1 MALTEL
7 APQNK
12 SNRFAFL
19 NRLSIVL
26 SGVGLV
32 IASFLSAAHQTGA
45 VIPCGASSGCAKVAA
60 DSSSMFYR
68 VPVAH
73 LGVLGYTLLILFGI
87 LRTFSPTPIDYVRL
101 WAVVSAFGTAA
112 SAYYTYH
119 SITVIQATCT
129 WCIASAIVMTALFG
143 IHIAF
148 FRVPK
153 PMPIPS
159 ERHPIRTIFITAGH
173 VLALGGGF
181 VYWLIQAMTPTPTPP
196 IPAKLVSYPALM
208 KGAHFRGPESAPVTI
223 VEFADLYCGACMYM
237 HDRIKKL
244 MKNNPGTV
252 RLAFHHYPLVQV
264 VGHELSATAATR
276 SEMAATDG
284 KFWDFVDRMFTTTD
298 LKSADQLNDLLKQ
311 LTGKTTA
318 KYDEK
323 LAQGRVSADM
333 EIATKM
339 GIKSTPTY
347 LVFVDG
353 KYISSAEGT
362 DLSKVM
368 IRPEVLKKFAAK

>member
-7 APQNK
+7 APQPT
-12 SNRFAFL
+12 SNRFATL

-26 SGVGLV
+26 SGVGLL

-101 WAVVSAFGTAA
+101 GAVVSALGTAA

-129 WCIASAIVMTALFG
+129 WCIASAIVMTTLFG

-159 ERHPIRTIFITAGH
+159 ERHPVRTIFLTAGP

-181 VYWLIQAMTPTPTPP
+181 VFWLIQAMTPTPAPP
-196 IPAKLVSYPALM
+196 IPAKLVNYSALM
-208 KGAHFRGPESAPVTI
+208 QGAHVRGLEKAPVTI
-223 VEFADLYCGACMYM
+223 VEFADLYCGACMIM
-237 HDRIKKL
+237 HARIKKL
-244 MKNNPGTV
+244 MKNNPNTV
-252 RLAFHHYPLVQV
+252 RVAFHHYPLVQV
-264 VGHELSATAATR
+264 AGHELSATAATR
-276 SEMAATDG
+276 SEMAATEG
-284 KFWDFVDRMFTTTD
+284 KFWDFADRMFTTTD
-298 LKSADQLNDLLKQ
+298 IKTSAQLDNLLKS
-311 LTGKTTA
+311 LTGKTPDQFNA
-318 KYDEK
+318 EA
-323 LAQGRVSADM
+323 AQARVAADM
-333 EIATKM
+333 ELANKL
-339 GIKSTPTY
+339 GIKNTPTY

-353 KYISSAEGT
+353 KYISSAVGT
-362 DLSKVM
+362 DLSNVM

>member
-1 MALTEL
+1 MALTES
-7 APQNK
+7 ATPPP
-12 SNRFAFL
+12 SNRFAIL

-26 SGVGLV
+26 SAVGLL

-60 DSSSMFYR
+60 DSSSMFYK

-101 WAVVSAFGTAA
+101 GAVVSAFGTAA

-129 WCIASAIVMTALFG
+129 WCIASAVVMTSLFG
-143 IHIAF
+143 VHIAF

-159 ERHPIRTIFITAGH
+159 ERRPVRTIFLTAGP
-173 VLALGGGF
+173 VLALGGGLVF
-181 VYWLIQAMTPTPTPP
+181 WLIQAMTPKPMPP
-196 IPAKLVSYPALM
+196 IPANLVNYSALM
-208 KGAHFRGPESAPVTI
+208 KGAHVRGKETAPVTI
-223 VEFADLYCGACMYM
+223 VEFADLYCGACMIM
-237 HDRIKKL
+237 HARIKKL
-244 MKNNPGTV
+244 MKNNPEVV

-284 KFWDFVDRMFTTTD
+284 KFWDFVDKMFTTTEI
-298 LKSADQLNDLLKQ
+298 KTTAQLDDLLKT
-311 LTGKTTA
+311 LTGKNPDQFNA
-318 KYDEK
+318 ES
-323 LAQGRVSADM
+323 AQARVAADM
-333 EIATKM
+333 EAASKL
-339 GIKSTPTY
+339 GIQNTPTY

-353 KYISSAEGT
+353 KYVSSAVGT
-362 DLSKVM
+362 DLSNVM

>member
-1 MALTEL
+1 
-7 APQNK
+7 
-12 SNRFAFL
+12 
-19 NRLSIVL
+19 
-26 SGVGLV
+26 
-32 IASFLSAAHQTGA
+32 
-45 VIPCGASSGCAKVAA
+45 
-60 DSSSMFYR
+60 MFYR

-101 WAVVSAFGTAA
+101 GAAVSAFGTAA

-129 WCIASAIVMTALFG
+129 WCIASAVVMTALFVV
-143 IHIAF
+143 HIAF

-159 ERHPIRTIFITAGH
+159 ERHPIRTIFLTAGPL
-173 VLALGGGF
+173 LALGGGF
-181 VYWLIQAMTPTPTPP
+181 VYWLIQAMTPTPAPP
-196 IPAKLVSYPALM
+196 IPAKLVSYSSLM
-208 KGAHFRGPESAPVTI
+208 KGAYIKGSENAPVTI
-223 VEFADLYCGACMYM
+223 VEFADLYCGACMIM
-237 HDRIKKL
+237 QARINKL
-244 MKNNPGTV
+244 MKNNPGVV
-252 RLAFHHYPLVQV
+252 RLAFRHYPLIQIP
-264 VGHELSATAATR
+264 GHELSATAATR

-284 KFWDFVDRMFTTTD
+284 KFWDFVDKMFTTTD
-298 LKSADQLNDLLKQ
+298 IKTTAQLDDLLKT
-311 LTGKTTA
+311 LTGKNPNQFNA
-318 KYDEK
+318 ES
-323 LAQGRVSADM
+323 AQARVAADM
-333 EIATKM
+333 EAANKL
-339 GIKSTPTY
+339 GIKNTPTY